1 MKWPCFYGIDF
12 ASPGELIAN
21 AGAGDAQNGDA
32 LTQSICTA
40 IGADSLGFVSIDE
53 MVESTEQ
60 PREQLCT
67 ACFDGTYPLG
77 LPTGSANAELVAKM
91 QAN

>member
-1 MKWPCFYGIDF
+1 
-12 ASPGELIAN
+12 
-21 AGAGDAQNGDA
+21 
-32 LTQSICTA
+32 
-40 IGADSLGFVSIDE
+40 